1 LGKPGGLLF
10 TFRYKGDAM
19 DLRPWLRAL
28 VWVSALLLGGL
39 GVVVLIYS
47 LIGGASFF
55 SAFAAI
61 VLALAAV
68 VYMVIVA
75 VRFSRS
81 ERAGNS
87 RWYDRER
94 RGF

>member
-1 LGKPGGLLF
+1 
-10 TFRYKGDAM
+10 M
-19 DLRPWLRAL
+19 DPRPWLRAL

-55 SAFAAI
+55 SAFAA
-61 VLALAAV
+61 VALALAAV
-68 VYMVIVA
+68 VYMVIVT